1 MKQQE
6 KPASGKQLKKSASS
20 APAAPVA
27 PVHVPPLF
35 RKLDWFTFA
44 ITTLL
49 VMIGY
54 WLTIS
59 PDVTLEDSGEL
70 AVASHWAGVPH
81 PPGYPVWTLYTWLF
95 TKLVPFSN
103 VAWRV
108 ALSSAVASALSCGLI
123 ALLVSRGSSM
133 MMESIAALKEM
144 DRKKESV
151 ICVVTGL
158 VAGLLMGFNGYM
170 WSQAVIVEVYTL
182 SVLSLML
189 TLACL
194 LRWIYAPHQLRYLYY
209 AMFFFGI
216 CLTNHMS
223 LLVAAVGIL
232 VLVGAANKDA
242 GRELFIGSAVAYMGA
257 LIMAATGNISVF
269 KDNVPL
275 FLVFNAIGLM
285 TVVGS
290 VYFTVVTQGFLKA
303 FMALVVLVL
312 LAFTLVGLMKAFILG
327 LGVLAVGIFVCVK
340 SWPLVRGFIRVALVS
355 LVFWGVG
362 AVGYFY
368 MPVASMTNPPLNW
381 GYPRTPDG
389 FLHAVKRGQYESVKP
404 VNPLGEPM
412 KFAGQIGLYLDGA
425 REEFTMLLLVIALT
439 PFLFFRMMANR
450 ERAWIIGLGA
460 VYLCLSML
468 LLILLNPGLDRQNRE
483 LHKVFFT
490 ASHVFIAMGV
500 GYGLALMTAF
510 LVTKYEEIRQ
520 WAVIGSGVALLLG
533 FLSLAGTLHEEF
545 KTVDGLS
552 GLSIFTQGLILTL
565 RDGWNFHSVVAALVL
580 FALMIG
586 LAALIFLG
594 KKRVQFPLFIGLVGL
609 IPFWS
614 IMAHWYD
621 NEQKDHW
628 FGYWFGHDMF
638 HPEVDTKMAPAP
650 KGVDGKPLY
659 PPMTK
664 DAVLFGG
671 TDPGRFNPT
680 YMIFSASFLE
690 EKDRANPAFDR
701 RDVYIITQNA
711 LADGTYL
718 SYIRAHYNRSAQK
731 DPPFFQ
737 EFEYTKLLDRI
748 LPFRVTP
755 WLDRTFLKI
764 GDDIEKERRV
774 GSSFFKPDHFK
785 DTAAFA
791 AKLIGKGG
799 PEPLS
804 TFLREKVTPETRN
817 LLGGAADARLSAA
830 LAKDLNAIIDGDS
843 IWQSNRFAG
852 VTITPY
858 LAKFISE
865 NPLGHTRVR
874 LNRLLLEAAY
884 PEIVPSIGG
893 LYPDREILTPSPDD
907 SAKAF
912 NDYLTDAQ
920 LRHSRGQLKPGEDF
934 RIDPAGRVQVSGQ
947 VAVMAINGLL
957 TKVIFDKNPQ
967 NEFFVEESFPLD
979 WMFPYLTPF
988 GVIMKINRE
997 PLPEITQ
1004 EIVDRDHRYW
1014 SEYMERTIG
1023 KWLTYETSLTNIC
1036 QWAERVYLHGDY
1048 KNFTGDRKFVRD
1060 DNAQKA
1066 FSKLRSSIGGIYAWR
1081 VGMMGGV
1088 PTQPQFLAK
1097 TQAERERMIKEAEF
1111 AFKQALALCP
1121 YSPEAVYRLINL
1133 LAPQNRY
1140 DEALLVAKT
1149 CLKFDPENG
1158 AIVNLVSDLER
1169 LKKGGNADVMQ
1180 EGWKVFNQALA
1191 AKATNEAAAVL
1202 DQIVQSPTAD
1212 PGSILNAVRYYSQW
1226 GMLPRVEVAMRK
1238 FVQIQPE
1245 NPEGHY
1251 DLAAIE
1257 AMSGKTEQALDS
1269 LAAAIRLS
1277 NQRRAA
1283 NPTAA
1288 DLKSVAAGDQR
1299 FQAVRGLPGYAK
1311 AIEGK

>member
-6 KPASGKQLKKSASS
+6 KPGSGKQAKKAAVS
-20 APAAPVA
+20 APTTPVV
-27 PVHVPPLF
+27 PVHVPGLF

-44 ITTLL
+44 FATLV

-59 PDVTLEDSGEL
+59 PEVTLEDSGEL
-70 AVASHWAGVPH
+70 AVGSHWAGVPH

-103 VAWRV
+103 IAWRV
-108 ALSSAVASALSCGLI
+108 SLSSAVASALSCGLI

-133 MMESIAALKEM
+133 MIEGIEALKTL

-158 VAGLLMGFNGYM
+158 VAALLMGFNGYM

-189 TLACL
+189 TLTFL

-242 GRELFIGSAVAYMGA
+242 GRELCIGSSVAYLGA
-257 LIMAATGNISVF
+257 LLMSANGNISVF
-269 KDNVPL
+269 KENGAL

-290 VYFTVVTQGFLKA
+290 VYFTVVTQGFVKA

-312 LAFTLVGLMKAFILG
+312 LAFTLLGLMKAFVLG
-327 LGVLAVGIFVCVK
+327 VGVLAVTVFVCVK
-340 SWPLVRGFIRVALVS
+340 SWSMVEGFIRVALVS
-355 LVFWGVG
+355 LVFWGFG

-368 MPVASMTNPPLNW
+368 MPVASMTNPPMNW
-381 GYPRTPDG
+381 GYARTAEG

-404 VNPLGEPM
+404 VNPLGEPL
-412 KFAGQIGLYLDGA
+412 KFAGQLGLYLDGA
-425 REEFTMLLLVIALT
+425 REEFTMLLLVVAIT
-439 PFLFFRMMANR
+439 PFLFFRMLANR

-460 VYLCLSML
+460 VYLCLSLL
-468 LLILLNPGLDRQNRE
+468 LLILLNPGLDRQSRD

-490 ASHVFIAMGV
+490 ASHVFISMGV
-500 GYGLALMTAF
+500 GYGFALMAAF
-510 LVTKYEEIRQ
+510 LVARYEEIRQ
-520 WAVIGSGVALLLG
+520 WAVIGSTAALIMAFLG
-533 FLSLAGTLHEEF
+533 LASTLHEEF
-545 KTVDGLS
+545 KTMDGLS
-552 GLSIFTQGLILTL
+552 GLSIYTEGLALTL
-565 RDGWNFHSVVAALVL
+565 RDGLNFHSVVASLVL
-580 FALMIG
+580 FGLTIG
-586 LAALIFLG
+586 VFLLVQSG
-594 KKRVQFPLFIGLVGL
+594 KKRLPFFAFISLVGL
-609 IPFWS
+609 TPFWS
-614 IMAHWYD
+614 VMSHWYD
-621 NEQKDHW
+621 NEQRDHY

-638 HPEVDTKMAPAP
+638 HPEMDTKMAPAP
-650 KGVDGKPLY
+650 KGIDGKPLY
-659 PPMTK
+659 PAMAK
-664 DAVLFGG
+664 DAILFGG

-680 YMIFSASFLE
+680 YMIFSESFVE
-690 EKDRANPAFDR
+690 AKDRANPAFDR

-718 SYIRAHYNRSAQK
+718 SYIRAHYNRSTQK
-731 DPPFFQ
+731 DPPFFT
-737 EFEYTKLLDRI
+737 EFEYTKF
-748 LPFRVTP
+748 LPGAKAMDS
-755 WLDRTFLKI
+755 LFLGI
-764 GDDIEKERRV
+764 GDSIEKKRRV
-774 GSSFFKPDHFK
+774 GASFFKADHFK
-785 DTAAFA
+785 DPAALA
-791 AKLIGKGG
+791 SKLIGKGG
-799 PEPLS
+799 PAPLG
-804 TFLREKVTPETRN
+804 TFLRDKVSPETRN
-817 LLGGAADARLSAA
+817 LLGGAADTRLSAA
-830 LAKDLNAIIDGDS
+830 LAKDLNLIIDGPS
-843 IWQSNRFAG
+843 IWEPSRFTG
-852 VTITPY
+852 VTISPY
-858 LAKFISE
+858 LTKFISE

-893 LYPDREILTPSPDD
+893 LYPDREIQTPSPED

-920 LRHSRGQLKPGEDF
+920 LRHSRQQLKPGEDF
-934 RIDPAGRVQVSGQ
+934 RIDPSGRVQVSGQ

-967 NEFFVEESFPLD
+967 NEFYLEESFPLD
-979 WMFPYLTPF
+979 WMFPHLTPS

-997 PLPEITQ
+997 PLPELTQ
-1004 EIVDRDHRYW
+1004 DIVDRDHRYW

-1023 KWLTYETSLTNIC
+1023 KWMTYDTSLSNIC
-1036 QWAERVYLHGDY
+1036 QWAERTYLHGDY
-1048 KNFTGDRKFVRD
+1048 KGFTGDRKFVRD

-1066 FSKLRSSIGGIYAWR
+1066 FSKLRSSIAGVYAWR
-1081 VGMMGGV
+1081 LGLMGGV
-1088 PTQPQFLAK
+1088 PTPPQYTPK
-1097 TQAERERMIKEAEF
+1097 TQAERERMLKEAEF
-1111 AFKQALALCP
+1111 ALKQALALCP

-1133 LAPQNRY
+1133 LAPQSRFE
-1140 DEALLVAKT
+1140 EALMVAKT
-1149 CLKFDPENG
+1149 CLKFDPDNG
-1158 AIVNLVSDLER
+1158 AIVGLVRDLER
-1169 LKKGGNADVMQ
+1169 MSKGGNADVMKDA
-1180 EGWKVFNQALA
+1180 WKAFGQALA
-1191 AKATNEAAAVL
+1191 AKATNEAVNVL

-1212 PGSILNAVRYYSQW
+1212 AASVIEAVKYYSQW
-1226 GMLPRVEVAMRK
+1226 GMLPRVEVGMRR
-1238 FVQIQPE
+1238 FVMIQPD
-1245 NPEGHY
+1245 NPEAHY

-1257 AMSGKTEQALDS
+1257 AMGGKATQALDS
-1269 LAAAIRLS
+1269 LRTAVRLS
-1277 NQRRAA
+1277 NQRLASNA
-1283 NPTAA
+1283 KAP
-1288 DLKSVAAGDQR
+1288 DLKAAGAADQR
-1299 FQAVRGLPGYAK
+1299 FQGLRTLPGYAS